1 MKAVLGLIYIS
12 LVLASSL
19 AGKSCL
25 TTIAPLFF
33 SLINFTNIRSVFL
46 YFFPLV
52 KVGME
57 IKFIKRIIP

>member
-19 AGKSCL
+19 AGKSCP

-33 SLINFTNIRSVFL
+33 SLTNFIQYQVDFYISFHL
-46 YFFPLV
+46 LKPEL
-52 KVGME
+52 K
-57 IKFIKRIIP
+57 

>member
-25 TTIAPLFF
+25 TTIEPLFF
-33 SLINFTNIRSVFL
+33 SLTNIIQ
-46 YFFPLV
+46 YQ
-52 KVGME
+52 VGFHISFYLLKWE
-57 IKFIKRIIP
+57 WK